1 MLLPSCIK
9 CRWNIAC
16 NWVHNVCCK
25 LSQLSIYVFV
35 GKVLLFICW
44 DFIKCKFQSHKPCW
58 NYRHETTNGKYELLC
73 ALCLHSSFAISVT
86 TYCSKLV
93 LKRSFPGTDVWDFAL
108 KSTISAS
115 LILNTDHTNYLSS
128 KLTSLV
134 HISLC
139 IKVLQ
144 FQNPQQQ
151 WKTCARRTCKHGG
164 GISRP

>member
-1 MLLPSCIK
+1 MSVVSSPSVNYQSMFLL
-9 CRWNIAC
+9 
-16 NWVHNVCCK
+16 
-25 LSQLSIYVFV
+25 L
-35 GKVLLFICW
+35 KVLFVQMSEACW

-108 KSTISAS
+108 KSKISS
-115 LILNTDHTNYLSS
+115 GLILNTDHTNYLSS

-144 FQNPQQQ
+144 FQNPPLTKQR
-151 WKTCARRTCKHGG
+151 WKTCARRTCKDGG
-164 GISRP
+164 GISRG